1 MNSIIIAFAILLLQI
16 YEMTHYKFPLRYL
29 PLTLAVL
36 LLICGLISASS
47 PRLVLAQQPT
57 DTPAAATGVF
67 ITVVTDEPQINVR
80 LGPSS
85 TVYPVV
91 GTLIT
96 GSTAPVFGRSPGGD
110 WIQIEFPSAPNGVG
124 WVYSPLVQVSP
135 AGVTLQIVE
144 PPPTPVPPA
153 TSTIDPTLAAQFI
166 VLPTNTR
173 LPTFTPPPTLVEIE
187 YIQNTP
193 IQASVPWAS
202 IIIAFAVLGMIGFLL
217 SLIRR

>member
-1 MNSIIIAFAILLLQI
+1 
-16 YEMTHYKFPLRYL
+16 MTQYKFPLRYIL
-29 PLTLAVL
+29 FSLTIL
-36 LLICGLISASS
+36 LLLFGLLSASS
-47 PRLVLAQQPT
+47 PDFALAQQPT

-85 TVYPVV
+85 TVYPIV

-96 GSTAPVFGRSPGGD
+96 GSTAPVLGRSPGGD
-110 WIQIEFPSAPNGVG
+110 WIKIEFPSAPNGSG

-135 AGVTLQIVE
+135 AGVTLQIME
-144 PPPTPVPPA
+144 PPPTPIPPA

-173 LPTFTPPPTLVEIE
+173 LPTFTPPPTLIHVE
-187 YIQNTP
+187 YIQSTP
-193 IQASVPWAS
+193 LPSAIPWAS
-202 IIIAFAVLGMIGFLL
+202 IIIAFAVLGVIGFLL